1 LLTMV
6 YGFDLLV
13 VCSCIAGSIARDIY
27 GSWVGILSNGCSFGR
42 KVDSMMMIAKV
53 GSSEMCD

>member
-1 LLTMV
+1 MV

-27 GSWVGILSNGCSFGR
+27 GSWVGILSNGCIFGR

-53 GSSEMCD
+53 GYSEMCD